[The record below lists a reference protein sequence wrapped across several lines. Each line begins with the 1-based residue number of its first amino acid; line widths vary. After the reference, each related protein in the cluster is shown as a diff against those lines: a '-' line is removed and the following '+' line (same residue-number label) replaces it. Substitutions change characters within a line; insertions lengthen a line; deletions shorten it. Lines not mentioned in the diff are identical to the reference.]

1 VTRRPALLGLVA
13 VACLVPTGC
22 SDDEPA
28 AGEARLEVDGQAIV
42 ERSDGDEEI
51 VEDDTDLRTGDRVE
65 LTEGTGR
72 MVLRGG
78 VRMELRPGLGDAADT
93 MVLMGDVPEL
103 EAGDLLVNA
112 PGSAELSAAG
122 STLVIEEGAARVS
135 RALGLGVAAY
145 DGVVH
150 LDSAGVER
158 TIPALREMRV
168 AALGRAPRLPRP
180 LDYGADDPWDRR
192 FLGTWID
199 LGRTLEALANGYTQN
214 LNPGE
219 GRTPGFFRLVL
230 PGLDDEDEFGAELI
244 DLDRAPGETLIGA
257 AITEMGS
264 KGEFGERWSSVFG
277 FRDDGAEWGLVA
289 LDQEVAGTP
298 LLGTIEEAV
307 GASPL
312 TFAAGPAGL
321 VPPGSSSAPADGAPT
336 TPTTTPSSPPP
347 TTPTTQPPA
356 PPPTTPEEPV
366 VPENP
371 ITPVLEPVLDPV
383 LDPVADAVDD
393 LFGGLLGP

>member
-1 VTRRPALLGLVA
+1 VTRRPALLGLLA
-13 VACLVPTGC
+13 VACLAPSSC
-22 SDDEPA
+22 SDDEPDV
-28 AGEARLEVDGQAIV
+28 GEARLEVDGQAIV
-42 ERSDGDEEI
+42 ERRDGDEET
-51 VEDDTDLRTGDRVE
+51 VDDDTDLRSGDRVE
-65 LTEGTGR
+65 LKEGTGR

-78 VRMELRPGLGDAADT
+78 TRMELRAGLGDAADT
-93 MVLMGDVPEL
+93 MVLMGEVPEL
-103 EAGDLLVNA
+103 EAGDLLVSSA
-112 PGSAELSAAG
+112 GSTELSAAD
-122 STLVIEEGAARVS
+122 STLRIEEGAARVS

-145 DGVVH
+145 EGVVH

-158 TIPALREMRV
+158 SIPALREMRV

-180 LDYGADDPWDRR
+180 LDYSSDDPWDRR

-230 PGLDDEDEFGAELI
+230 PGLDDEDDFGAELI

-257 AITEMGS
+257 AITDMGR
-264 KGEFGERWSSVFG
+264 KGGFRERWTSVFG

-312 TFAAGPAGL
+312 AFAAGPGGRVA
-321 VPPGSSSAPADGAPT
+321 PGSPSAPTGEAPS
-336 TPTTTPSSPPP
+336 TPTTTPASPPP
-347 TTPTTQPPA
+347 TTPTTQPA
-356 PPPTTPEEPV
+356 TPPPTTEPPPI
-366 VPENP
+366 VPEDP
-371 ITPVLEPVLDPV
+371 VTPVLEPILDP
-383 LDPVADAVDD
+383 DPVVDVVED
-393 LFGGLLGP
+393 LLGGLLGP